1 MHDDDRTM
9 DRALDLAARGYGQTS
24 PNPLV
29 GAVVVRAGRVVGE
42 GVHLRAGQ
50 AHAEPQALAAALDAG
65 SADAADDLAL
75 YVNLEPCCHQG
86 LTPPCVDAI
95 LAARVTR
102 VVASML
108 DPDPRV
114 SGRGVERLR
123 RSGVRVDLGCRRQ
136 EAEELNHVFI
146 ARQRR
151 RRPFVALKVAL
162 SADDCIAAADG
173 SRVRITGEAAQ
184 RHAHRVRAGHDAI
197 LVGVQTLAVD
207 RPRLD
212 RRLYDGPGGTP
223 RRLVL
228 DPRLRARPEWLWA
241 DRPSVLFCS
250 RRRLEASPVQ
260 ARDLGARA
268 ELVGLPERDDGLDLE
283 ALVGSLEGLGIWSVL
298 VEGGGRTQRG
308 FLAAGLWDRM
318 LFYRN
323 PELRL
328 RGLRWEAGPA
338 WERER
343 EHGVVRERTALDGDR
358 LEVVAHRDSLAAGDT
373 PRA

>member
-9 DRALDLAARGYGQTS
+9 DRALELAARAYGQTS

-29 GAVVVRAGRVVGE
+29 GAVVVRAGRIVGE
-42 GVHLRAGQ
+42 GAHQRAGL
-50 AHAEPQALAAALDAG
+50 AHAEPQALAAALAA
-65 SADAADDLAL
+65 SPADAERDLTL
-75 YVNLEPCCHQG
+75 YVNLEPCCHEG
-86 LTPPCVDAI
+86 LTPPCVEAI
-95 LAARVTR
+95 LAAPVSR

-123 RSGVRVDLGCRRQ
+123 RSGVQVDLGCRRP
-136 EAEELNHVFI
+136 EAEELNHIFI

-173 SRVRITGEAAQ
+173 SRVQITGDAAQ
-184 RHAHRVRAGHDAI
+184 QHAHRVRAGHDAI
-197 LVGVQTLAVD
+197 LIGVQTLAAD

-212 RRLYDGPGGTP
+212 RRLYDGPGGAP

-228 DPRLRARPEWLWA
+228 DPRLRARPEWLWP
-241 DRPSVLFCS
+241 DGETVLFCS
-250 RRRLEASPVQ
+250 RRSLESPGQARELEAR
-260 ARDLGARA
+260 AR
-268 ELVGLPERDDGLDLE
+268 LVGLPERDERLDLE
-283 ALVGSLEGLGIWSVL
+283 ALVGGLEPLGIWSVL

-308 FLAAGLWDRM
+308 FLDAGLWDRM
-318 LFYRN
+318 LLYRN
-323 PELRL
+323 LELRL
-328 RGLRWEAGPA
+328 NGLRWQAGPA

-343 EHGVVRERTALDGDR
+343 ERGVVRERRVLGGDE
-358 LEVVAHRDSLAAGDT
+358 LEVVAHRDSLAESDAT
-373 PRA
+373 RE